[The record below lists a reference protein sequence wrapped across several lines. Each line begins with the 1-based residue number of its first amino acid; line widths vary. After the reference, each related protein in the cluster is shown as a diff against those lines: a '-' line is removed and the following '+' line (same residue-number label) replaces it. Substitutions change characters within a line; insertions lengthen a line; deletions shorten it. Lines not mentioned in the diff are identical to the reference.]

1 MRRAYLL
8 LLALPVP
15 MLLACSEDRITGTP
29 KSPSSAMFNTTSVT
43 EPGTGPWARIVDGRA
58 GQTAMYRLYIPRN
71 WNGDAIYYAH
81 GVRANTPADLREDA
95 FSPVREILGARGFA
109 VGYSSWSMNG
119 TVFKD
124 AAQRVHQVRGFLT
137 AALPHPPSRSFLFGL
152 SLGGG
157 VALEILQM
165 YPGQYDGAVMVS
177 GMLGGPRPEI
187 DYHANVHTLFDLFY
201 PGVWPGTLRGT
212 PPDAR
217 IPTLTDVMASV
228 RANPD
233 PLFLIASLAQTP
245 LAYRP
250 IGNPLSPSSTAFQ
263 DLVTSLYT
271 ALVTSTNTTGQD
283 QLYELTHHHW
293 YFDNSTTTYSLGANP
308 LLPAAELEPM
318 LAFANA
324 NVARYTADPSAVNFM
339 AQWFT
344 PTGDLR
350 APVLTLHAIYDPL
363 NPILHETILYEKALA
378 AGTTQYLLQR
388 FYPLYGHANVISTEL
403 QVKGFLDMV
412 DWVTTGVKP
421 AS

>member
-1 MRRAYLL
+1 MRRAFSL

-15 MLLACSEDRITGTP
+15 MLLACSQDRITGAP

-58 GQTAMYRLYIPRN
+58 GQTALYRLYIPRD

-81 GVRANTPADLREDA
+81 GIRANTPADLREDA
-95 FSPVREILGARGFA
+95 FSPVREILGAHGFA

-119 TVFKD
+119 FVFKD

-137 AALPHPPSRSFLFGL
+137 AELPHPPSRSFLFGL

-157 VALEILQM
+157 VALEALQK

-187 DYHANVHTLFDLFY
+187 QYVGQVRALFDLFY
-201 PGVWPGTLRGT
+201 PGVMPGTVIWT
-212 PPDAR
+212 PPDAPT
-217 IPTLTDVMASV
+217 PTLAEVIAAIQ
-228 RANPD
+228 ANPA

-245 LAYRP
+245 LPYRP
-250 IGNPLSPSSTAFQ
+250 IGNPLNPSSTAFR
-263 DLVTSLYT
+263 DLVGSLYT
-271 ALVTSTNTTGQD
+271 ALAGQYEGVEP
-283 QLYELTHHHW
+283 LYELTHGHVF
-293 YFDNSTTTYSLGANP
+293 FDNSTTVYSPGANP
-308 LLPAAELEPM
+308 LLPASQLEPM
-318 LAFANA
+318 VAFANA
-324 NVARYTADPSAVNFM
+324 NVARYAADPSAVNWLE
-339 AQWFT
+339 QWFT

-350 APVLTLHAIYDPL
+350 VPVLTLHAEYDPV
-363 NPILHETILYEKALA
+363 NPILHEIILYDKALA
-378 AGTTQYLLQR
+378 AGTTQNLLQR

-412 DWVTTGVKP
+412 DWVTTGVK
-421 AS
+421 AGI

>member
-1 MRRAYLL
+1 MHVPLH
-8 LLALPVP
+8 LLAAAAALGVV
-15 MLLACSEDRITGTP
+15 ACSDSAKP
-29 KSPSSAMFNTTSVT
+29 PMAPPPAAPSFSTTSVT
-43 EPGTGPWARIVDGRA
+43 EPGTGPWARIIDGRA
-58 GQTAMYRLYIPRN
+58 GQTATYRLYIPRT

-81 GVRANTPADLREDA
+81 GVRANTPPDLREDA

-165 YPGQYDGAVMVS
+165 YPGQYDGALLVS

-187 DYHANVHTLFDLFY
+187 DYHGNVHALFDVLY
-201 PGVWPGTLRGT
+201 PGVWPGTLMAT
-212 PPDAR
+212 PPGAR
-217 IPTLTDVMASV
+217 IPTLPEVTAAIQ
-228 RANPD
+228 ANPK
-233 PLFLIASLAQTP
+233 PLFLIASLVETP
-245 LAYRP
+245 LPYRP
-250 IGNPLSPSSTAFQ
+250 IGSPLDVSSTAFK
-263 DLVTSLYT
+263 DLVGSVYT
-271 ALVTSTNTTGQD
+271 ALGMTSGTTGQD
-283 QLYELTHHHW
+283 QFFDLTHHHP
-293 YFDNSTTTYSLGANP
+293 YFDNSRGYSLGSSP
-308 LLPAAELEPM
+308 LLPISELEPM

-324 NVARYTADPSAVNFM
+324 NVTRYTADPSAVNFM

-344 PTGDLR
+344 PTGDLP
-350 APVLTLHAIYDPL
+350 APVLTLHARYDPT

-378 AGTTQYLLQR
+378 AGTTQNLLQR
-388 FYPLYGHANVISTEL
+388 FYPLYGHANVISTAL
-403 QVKGFLDMV
+403 QVQGFLDMV